1 MLYLISV
8 IIISYFLAIWL
19 YSVAHKYM
27 LRFMFLG
34 LGWIVLT
41 IFYVIIIGIYLG
53 QFFDPTGWEVT
64 VITGSTLFLLVAGA
78 KVLSVVQI
86 LIIKS
91 KLKSGNIGKNFL
103 ESKNLNYK
111 IDRLIKKK
119 QLDVSADRRLEEF
132 EVVEESDTDTPFGVF
147 SDVGE
152 DERLEEFKEV
162 VKWGS
167 FKHLL
172 LLIEQGVDYHP
183 HIKKSLLL
191 IDTWSWQKAVILIR
205 LGADVNTFNDKGETP
220 LIYAARLGDPKLI
233 QVLIAAGADTKVQTK
248 NGKNAL
254 IYLIH
259 GLASSRIKDI
269 SFVILSQ
276 VCDINAR
283 DNEGMTAIMHAIKRD
298 FDTRVNYLLKK
309 GASIINGHNVI
320 EWAKENGASE
330 SILKKLQKAQE
341 KKVSR

>member
-132 EVVEESDTDTPFGVF
+132 
-147 SDVGE
+147 
-152 DERLEEFKEV
+152 KEV

-259 GLASSRIKDI
+259 GLASSRIKDL

>member
-1 MLYLISV
+1 M
-8 IIISYFLAIWL
+8 IISYFLAIWL

-27 LRFMFLG
+27 LRAMFLG

-53 QFFDPTGWEVT
+53 RFFDPTGWEVT
-64 VITGSTLFLLVAGA
+64 VITGFTLFLLVAGA
-78 KVLSVVQI
+78 KVLFVVQI

-91 KLKSGNIGKNFL
+91 KLKSGNIGKNLL

-119 QLDVSADRRLEEF
+119 QLDVSADRRRLEEF
-132 EVVEESDTDTPFGVF
+132 EA
-147 SDVGE
+147 
-152 DERLEEFKEV
+152 V

-167 FKHLL
+167 FKYLL
-172 LLIEQGVDYHP
+172 SLIEQGFDYHP

-191 IDTWSWQKAVILIR
+191 IDAWCWQKAVILIR
-205 LGADVNTFNDKGETP
+205 LGANVNTSNDKGETP
-220 LIYAARLGDPKLI
+220 LINAARLGEPKLI
-233 QVLIAAGADTKVQTK
+233 QVLIAAGADTKAQAK
-248 NGKNAL
+248 NGENAL

-298 FDTRVNYLLKK
+298 FDKRVNYLLKN
-309 GASIINGHNVI
+309 GASIMNGHNVI
-320 EWAKENGASE
+320 EWANENGASK
-330 SILKKLQKAQE
+330 SILKRLQKAQE